1 MVFIKYLFTL
11 IIGVG
16 LFILSLFGSDS
27 SNTAIK
33 GGTILAFV
41 IGLFVVNLLARVAWK
56 LIALLLVVGVVVY
69 LLKVAGLV
77 EIKLPSNP
85 AIRSTMQIS
94 ETK

>member
-41 IGLFVVNLLARVAWK
+41 IG
-56 LIALLLVVGVVVY
+56 VVVY
-69 LLKVAGLV
+69 LLKVAGFV